1 MKTFKVPQ
9 LAWYGPRDLEL
20 RLPDSWQVQTSY
32 AAGYDRPALTLEQI
46 GAAIR
51 SPLGQKPLR
60 ELARGKKEAVI
71 VFDDMTRATRSAEIV
86 PFILEEL
93 SAARIADRNIRFICG
108 VGTHPPLRRQ
118 DLVKKL
124 GEDAVARHRCF
135 SHNAFGGCIYVGT
148 TGTYQTKLYINEEYM
163 KCDLKI
169 VIGACVPHPNAGFG
183 GGAKMIMPGIASF
196 DCIMQNHVHMFPDP
210 APARQTKGMGLF
222 DENLFRKDI
231 EECAELTGIDFLVNV
246 ILNLWGE
253 TVSIYAGDWRQAF
266 SGALNEARS
275 HYRAQRFPDV
285 DIIIANSYAKA
296 NESNIALGAGLPFL
310 DRNTQKG
317 TSIVFI
323 GNAPEGQIPHYLLG
337 FWGQLVPPRLV
348 RSSPPNYPS
357 GLKQAIFFSE
367 YPHPGSSFLGVDEPI
382 TYLSRWDEVLE
393 MLQRVHGDNARVGII
408 PDATN
413 QYFPL

>member
-20 RLPDSWQVQTSY
+20 PLPDGWQVQTNY
-32 AAGYDRPALTLEQI
+32 AAGFDRPALSPEQI
-46 GAAIR
+46 RAAIR

-60 ELARGKKEAVI
+60 ELARGKKEVVI
-71 VFDDMTRATRSAEIV
+71 VFDDMTRATRSAELV
-86 PFILEEL
+86 PIILEEL
-93 SAARIADRNIRFICG
+93 SAAGIGDKNIRFICG
-108 VGTHPPLRRQ
+108 VGTHPPLPRQ

-124 GEDAVARHRCF
+124 GENVVARYRCF
-135 SHNAFGGCIYVGT
+135 SHNAFGGCVYVGT
-148 TGTYQTKLYINEEYM
+148 TSTYQTQLYINEEYM

-196 DCIMQNHVHMFPDP
+196 ECILQNHTHMFPEP
-210 APARQTKGMGLF
+210 GVKVTKGMGLF
-222 DENLFRKDI
+222 DENHFSKDI
-231 EECAELTGIDFLVNV
+231 EECAELAGINFLVNV
-246 ILNLWGE
+246 IINLWGE

-266 SGALNEARS
+266 AGALKEAKS
-275 HYRAQRFPDV
+275 HYLAQRFPDM
-285 DIIIANSYAKA
+285 DIIIANAYAKA
-296 NESNIALGAGLPFL
+296 NESNIALGQGLPFL
-310 DRNTQKG
+310 DRKNQTD

-348 RSSPPNYPS
+348 GPTRTRYPPR
-357 GLKQAIFFSE
+357 LKQAIFFSE
-367 YPHPGSSFLGVDEPI
+367 YPHPGSSFLGVNEPI
-382 TYLSRWDEVLE
+382 TYLSHWEEVLE
-393 MLQRVHGDNARVGII
+393 RLQKVHGNSPRVGII

>member
-1 MKTFKVPQ
+1 M
-9 LAWYGPRDLEL
+9 L
-20 RLPDSWQVQTSY
+20 
-32 AAGYDRPALTLEQI
+32 
-46 GAAIR
+46 IR
-51 SPLGQKPLR
+51 NPLGQKPLR
-60 ELARGKKEAVI
+60 ELARGKKEVVI
-71 VFDDMTRATRSAEIV
+71 VFDDMTRATRSAQIV

-93 SAARIADRNIRFICG
+93 SAAGIADRNIRFICG
-108 VGTHPPLRRQ
+108 LGTHPPLLRQ

-124 GEDAVARHRCF
+124 GEDVVARYRCF

-196 DCIMQNHVHMFPDP
+196 ECIMQNHTHMFPDP
-210 APARQTKGMGLF
+210 APGAKQTKGMGLF
-222 DENLFRKDI
+222 DENLFRQDI
-231 EECAELTGIDFLVNV
+231 EECAELAGIDFLVNV
-246 ILNLWGE
+246 IINLWGE

-266 SGALNEARS
+266 AGALEEAKS
-275 HYRAQRFPDV
+275 HYRAQRFPDL
-285 DIIIANSYAKA
+285 DIVIANAYAKA
-296 NESNIALGAGLPFL
+296 NESNIALGQGLSFL
-310 DRNTQKG
+310 ERKTQTD

-348 RSSPPNYPS
+348 GPTPPRYPP

-382 TYLSRWDEVLE
+382 TYISRWDEVLDR
-393 MLQRVHGDNARVGII
+393 LQKVHGDEARVGII

-413 QYFPL
+413 QYFSP

>member
-20 RLPDSWQVQTSY
+20 PLPDSWQVQMNY
-32 AAGYDRPALTLEQI
+32 AAGYNCQRLTSDQI
-46 GAAIR
+46 RTSIR
-51 SPLGQKPLR
+51 NPIGQKPLR
-60 ELARGKKEAVI
+60 ELAHGKKEAVI

-93 SAARIADRNIRFICG
+93 TGAGIPDRNIRFICG
-108 VGTHPPLRRQ
+108 VGTHPPLPRQ

-124 GEDAVARHRCF
+124 GEDVVSRYRCF
-135 SHNAFGGCIYVGT
+135 THNAFGSCIYTGT
-148 TGTYQTKLYINEEYM
+148 TDTYQTKLYINEEYM

-196 DCIMQNHVHMFPDP
+196 ECIMQNHTHMFPDP
-210 APARQTKGMGLF
+210 GVKVTKGMGLF
-222 DENLFRKDI
+222 DENLFRQDI
-231 EECAELTGIDFLVNV
+231 EECAELAGIDFLVNV
-246 ILNLWGE
+246 IINLWGE
-253 TVSIYAGDWRQAF
+253 TVSIYTGDWRQAF
-266 SGALNEARS
+266 KAALKEAKS
-275 HYRAQRFPDV
+275 HYLAQPFPAM
-285 DIIIANSYAKA
+285 DIVIANAYAKA

-310 DRNTQKG
+310 DQNTQTG

-337 FWGQLVPPRLV
+337 FWGQLIPPRLV
-348 RSSPPNYPS
+348 RPFPPKYPR
-357 GLKQAIFFSE
+357 GMKQALFFSE
-367 YPHPGSSFLGVDEPI
+367 YPHPGSSFMSVDEPI
-382 TYLSRWDEVLE
+382 TYLSRWGDVLE
-393 MLQRVHGDNARVGII
+393 KLQKVHGANARVGII

-413 QYFPL
+413 QYFPP